1 MGHGRVVTERSANAL
16 LAACSLS
23 AQRADADPLMTSLKK
38 KKKKKRFDY
47 VVFLL
52 TCMRRRCRD
61 SVFVSAGVR
70 ASKLKA

>member
-38 KKKKKRFDY
+38 RFDY

-52 TCMRRRCRD
+52 TCMQRRCRD
-61 SVFVSAGVR
+61 GVFVSAGVR

>member
-23 AQRADADPLMTSLKK
+23 AQRADADLLMTSFK

-47 VVFLL
+47 VVFVL

-61 SVFVSAGVR
+61 GVFVSAGVR

>member
-47 VVFLL
+47 VVFFAYLHAAQ
-52 TCMRRRCRD
+52 M
-61 SVFVSAGVR
+61 
-70 ASKLKA
+70 

>member
-38 KKKKKRFDY
+38 KKKKRFDY

>member
-38 KKKKKRFDY
+38 RKKDLIMWF
-47 VVFLL
+47 FCLL
-52 TCMRRRCRD
+52 AC
-61 SVFVSAGVR
+61 SADVETVC
-70 ASKLKA
+70 L

>member
-38 KKKKKRFDY
+38 KKRKKDLIMWF
-47 VVFLL
+47 FCLL
-52 TCMRRRCRD
+52 ACGADVETVC
-61 SVFVSAGVR
+61 
-70 ASKLKA
+70 L

>member
-1 MGHGRVVTERSANAL
+1 MGHGRVVTERLANAL

-38 KKKKKRFDY
+38 MKKRFDY

-61 SVFVSAGVR
+61 GVFVSAGVR

>member
-38 KKKKKRFDY
+38 KKKKRFDY

-52 TCMRRRCRD
+52 TCMQRRCRD
-61 SVFVSAGVR
+61 GVFVSAGVR

>member
-38 KKKKKRFDY
+38 KRKKDLIMWFFFAY
-47 VVFLL
+47 LHAAQ
-52 TCMRRRCRD
+52 M
-61 SVFVSAGVR
+61 
-70 ASKLKA
+70 

>member
-38 KKKKKRFDY
+38 KKKKRFDY
-47 VVFLL
+47 VVFFCLL
-52 TCMRRRCRD
+52 AC
-61 SVFVSAGVR
+61 SADVETVC
-70 ASKLKA
+70 L

>member
-1 MGHGRVVTERSANAL
+1 MGHDRVVTERSANAL

-38 KKKKKRFDY
+38 KRKKDLIMWF
-47 VVFLL
+47 FLL
-52 TCMRRRCRD
+52 TCMQRRCRD
-61 SVFVSAGVR
+61 GVFVSAGVR